1 MWNIRGSNPP
11 HNRSNPP
18 SRAAQVPTV
27 YWKSPSP
34 NTRSGR
40 AAVIDAATRPD
51 ADFGDASPAWLMSP
65 TAATTTAPGTTGTGG
80 ATDGVALDG
89 AAEGTE
95 PEVTVPA
102 QA

>member
-1 MWNIRGSNPP
+1 MWSIRGSNPP

-18 SRAAQVPTV
+18 SRAGQVPTV

-34 NTRSGR
+34 NTMSGR

-80 ATDGVALDG
+80 VAAGAGLDG
-89 AAEGTE
+89 AVAGTAL
-95 PEVTVPA
+95 EVTVPA
-102 QA
+102 